1 MPGLCSPRSQE
12 CEGALILE
20 PRPLTGE
27 PGCGGEEGRA
37 WPWEGGGGGE
47 EEEVGDAGLGHLP
60 ILAALAA
67 AAA

>member
-1 MPGLCSPRSQE
+1 MPGLCSPRGQE
-12 CEGALILE
+12 CEVAQIFE
-20 PRPLTGE
+20 PWPLTGE
-27 PGCGGEEGRA
+27 PGWGGEEGRA

-47 EEEVGDAGLGHLP
+47 EEGVGHTGLGHLP